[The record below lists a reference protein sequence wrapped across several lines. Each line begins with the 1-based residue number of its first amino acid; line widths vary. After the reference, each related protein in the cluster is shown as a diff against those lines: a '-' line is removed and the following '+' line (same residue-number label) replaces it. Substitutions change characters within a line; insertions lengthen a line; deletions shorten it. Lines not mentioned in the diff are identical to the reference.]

1 MKGQRTIE
9 VAAMIR
15 LAFRIRTSSLETKL
29 RKISPVGPAKDLSV
43 PSHLRKRLISYDS
56 VGFLFGLVVVPC
68 LFFKSKSQAGSN
80 NLLL

>member
-43 PSHLRKRLISYDS
+43 PSSHLRKRLISYDS

-68 LFFKSKSQAGSN
+68 LFVFFLIKITSWLK
-80 NLLL
+80 